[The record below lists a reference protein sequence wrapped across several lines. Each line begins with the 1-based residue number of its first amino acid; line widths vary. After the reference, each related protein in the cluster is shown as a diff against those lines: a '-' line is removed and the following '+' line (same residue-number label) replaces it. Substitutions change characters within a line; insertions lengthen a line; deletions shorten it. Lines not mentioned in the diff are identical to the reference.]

1 MHRIIVALSTLLF
14 STTTLAE
21 PDTTESV
28 ASEVQNTDGQATD
41 SLEAAEAQVES
52 EEDSSLIET
61 FDAKLGQYVVGPLAS
76 FMFWDVM
83 FWDNAIE
90 RTAADGL
97 LATGSL
103 DDEGKFE
110 LAGLTTPEQA
120 DELAAAGLLDATWVV
135 TGVADENITLHNTN
149 NFRTHMLRPAPREPL
164 AVTTESGVELSVIDI
179 DGVLEASIQTG
190 NIDAAAFDLGDSPIG
205 IPGSVALDEWLVENA
220 GILALEDNL
229 STEGLV
235 VTTHIAS
242 FPVVLR
248 DGNGPWEIIPVSFEV
263 TDELWP
269 VLMPIETGSHVR
281 ADGMEGIAQTKDD
294 ISDSW
299 LVRGHDSVTWEGALS
314 NPENRQFPL
323 VVIWLVLGAIYFTL
337 RMQFINLRG
346 FTHAVEVLKGDYDDP
361 EDEGEISH
369 FQALSAALSATVGL
383 GNIAGVAIAVGLGG
397 PGAVFWMVMAG
408 FLGMSSKFT
417 ECSLGQMYRTVDT
430 NGNVLGG
437 PMRYLHAGLAELGK
451 PRLGRALA
459 VIFAVM
465 CIGGSLGGGNMFQA
479 NQSAAAV
486 GKVVPIIGGE
496 RVETVVV
503 LDRDNTGAMIA
514 SMDAINVPKDTNLS
528 VTDVNGDSI
537 SFRTT
542 EAGIIPANTESS
554 EPIPVLSTD
563 GGRVVLASDAAWS
576 VARIAG
582 VSAGTTSDGVAV
594 DAGTKDRLWLYGVI
608 LMGFVGLVILGGIK
622 RIGAAA
628 GRIVPAMCGIYILA
642 GAWILLTN
650 ASAVGPAFMKIISEA
665 FTPAAVGYGGLIGV
679 LVQGFKRA
687 AFSNEAGTGSA
698 SIAHSAAATSE
709 PVREGIVAL
718 LEPFIDTLIV
728 CTMTGLVVVIT
739 GTYLTHAGD
748 GVLMTSAAFESVL
761 PWFPLVL
768 SLAVMLFAFST
779 MISWSYYGERC
790 ATYLFGPKASTPY
803 KLLFLACVFIGTV
816 LPLGNVLDFS
826 DLMILG
832 MAFPN
837 IFGLVL
843 LSGLVKKALDKYWTS
858 LKNGEFKKVE
868 A

>member
-1 MHRIIVALSTLLF
+1 MHPIFAVLTTLLF
-14 STTTLAE
+14 SGPAFAE
-21 PDTTESV
+21 PETPEV
-28 ASEVQNTDGQATD
+28 AEEIVVNT
-41 SLEAAEAQVES
+41 VEEGTS
-52 EEDSSLIET
+52 EEGPSLIES
-61 FDAKLGQYVVGPLAS
+61 FDQKLGQYVVGPLAS

-83 FWDNAIE
+83 FWDNSIE
-90 RTAADGL
+90 RSAANGL
-97 LATGSL
+97 LGSGSF
-103 DDEGKFE
+103 DDEGEFKLE
-110 LAGLTTPEQA
+110 NLTTQIQA
-120 DELAAAGLLDATWVV
+120 NELAAAGQLSATWVV
-135 TGVADENITLHNTN
+135 TEVSETQLTLHNTN
-149 NFRTHMLRPAPREPL
+149 NFRTHMLRPAPRDAI
-164 AVTTESGVELSVIDI
+164 AVTTESGVELSVIER
-179 DGVLEASIQTG
+179 DGLLEATIQTG
-190 NIDAAAFDLGDSPIG
+190 NVEAANFDLGDSPVG
-205 IPGSVALDEWLVENA
+205 IPGSVPLDEWLLDNA
-220 GILALEDNL
+220 GVLALEDNI

-235 VTTHIAS
+235 VTSHIAS

-248 DGNGPWEIIPVSFEV
+248 DGNGPWEIIPASFEM
-263 TDELWP
+263 TDALWHELI
-269 VLMPIETGSHVR
+269 PIESGSHVR
-281 ADGMEGIAQTKDD
+281 AGDMEGVAQTKNDN
-294 ISDSW
+294 SDSW
-299 LVRGHDSVTWEGALS
+299 LVQSHDAVTWDGPIT

-323 VVIWLVLGAIYFTL
+323 VVIWLVLGAVYFTL

-346 FTHAVEVLKGDYDDP
+346 FTHAVEVLKGDYDHP

-417 ECSLGQMYRTVDT
+417 ECSLGQMYRTVDS

-437 PMRYLHAGLAELGK
+437 PMRYLHAGLADLGRPK
-451 PRLGRALA
+451 LGRALA
-459 VIFAVM
+459 IIFAVM

-486 GKVVPIIGGE
+486 GKVVPLIGGE
-496 RVETVVV
+496 RVEAMVV
-503 LDRDNTGAMIA
+503 LNRDTSGTMIA
-514 SMDAINVPKDTNLS
+514 GLDSINVPKDTNLS
-528 VTDVNGDSI
+528 VADVNGNSI
-537 SFRTT
+537 TFRTT
-542 EAGIIPANTESS
+542 EAAIIPANSESS
-554 EPIPVLSTD
+554 GPIPVLSTD
-563 GGRVVLASDAAWS
+563 GGHVILDGDASWS
-576 VARIAG
+576 ISRIAG
-582 VSAGTTSDGVAV
+582 VSTGSTSEGASV
-594 DAGTKDRLWLYGVI
+594 DAGTDNRLWLYGVI

-628 GRIVPAMCGIYILA
+628 GKIVPAMCGIYILA
-642 GAWILLTN
+642 GAWILLAN
-650 ASAVGPAFMKIISEA
+650 ASAVGPAFMQIISEA

-709 PVREGIVAL
+709 PIREGLVSL

-843 LSGLVKKALDKYWTS
+843 LSTMVKKALDKYWTS
-858 LKNGEFKKVE
+858 LKAGEFKKAE